1 MSMSS
6 VENAPDAYKWKQE
19 WYMSWKSRKENPNQL
34 LQDEKVDDNQSAVVS
49 HNGTFSVVH
58 EPDAIDTSAQI
69 GHIFT
74 MRLKIGERITR
85 VHPDY
90 TSSLRRSRF
99 RKKYRK
105 NLHLTFNIA

>member
-1 MSMSS
+1 MT
-6 VENAPDAYKWKQE
+6 
-19 WYMSWKSRKENPNQL
+19 WKSRKENPNQL
-34 LQDEKVDDNQSAVVS
+34 LQDEKVDDNQSTVVS

-58 EPDAIDTSAQI
+58 EPDAKDTSAQI